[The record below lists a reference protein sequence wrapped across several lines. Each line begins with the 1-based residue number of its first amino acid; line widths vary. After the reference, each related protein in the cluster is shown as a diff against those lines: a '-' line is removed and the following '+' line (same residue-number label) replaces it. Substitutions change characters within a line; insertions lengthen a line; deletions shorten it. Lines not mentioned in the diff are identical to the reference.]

1 MDRISELSDELLIKI
16 LLFVPTKVAVS
27 TSVLSKR
34 WEYLWMWLPKLDYGG
49 RHYSPS
55 DCEMLQCFLD
65 KNLPLHRAPVI
76 ESFRLDLSSRNFT
89 TENIKLWVVIA
100 AYHCVRKLEIIY
112 ESYPEKPNILPSN
125 LYTCKS
131 LVILKLKGTILLD
144 VPRVAFLPSLKTMH
158 LRSVRYHNDEESL
171 QRLLSNCPVL
181 KDLLVDLC
189 EHDSMGKLTVVVP
202 SLQSL
207 SLYIPY
213 NFDIGGIEIRT
224 PFLKYFKLEDCSD
237 KRHYCLVENMP
248 NLIEADVDVDLHNIK
263 SLIGSIT
270 SVKRLSI
277 CISSKDMY
285 DEGFVFNQLEHLKIC
300 FGEFSSNLLVRLL
313 NDSSNL
319 QVLELHE
326 MDNHCHDD
334 TMVNWNQPS
343 TVPECMLLSLQTLN
357 WSDYSGTPGER
368 DLAVYI
374 LKNAVHL
381 KTMKITSFEGEVPKF
396 EMIKELALSSRAS
409 TACQLVFHCLY

>member
-1 MDRISELSDELLIKI
+1 MDIISGLSDELLIKI
-16 LLFVPTKVAVS
+16 LLYVPTKVAVS
-27 TSVLSKR
+27 TSILSKR
-34 WEYLWMWLPKLDYGG
+34 WEYLWMWLPKLDYRSRYNSRSERKLLG
-49 RHYSPS
+49 
-55 DCEMLQCFLD
+55 CFLD
-65 KNLPLHRAPVI
+65 KNLPLHRAHVI
-76 ESFRLDLSSRNFT
+76 ESFRLDLRNSNLRP
-89 TENIKLWVVIA
+89 ESIKMWVVIA
-100 AYHCVRKLEIIY
+100 VSHCLRELEIIY
-112 ESYPEKPNILPSN
+112 DSYPVKPNILPSN

-131 LVILKLKGTILLD
+131 LVILKLEGDILLD

-158 LRSVRYHNDEESL
+158 LRSVRFPDDEESL

-181 KDLLVDLC
+181 EDLLVDLR
-189 EHDSMGKLTVVVP
+189 ENDSTGKLTVVFP
-202 SLQSL
+202 SLLSL
-207 SLYIPY
+207 SLFIPDTH
-213 NFDIGGIEIRT
+213 DIDGIVIET
-224 PFLKYFKLEDCSD
+224 PSLKYFKLKDHNQ
-237 KRHYCLVENMP
+237 KIHYCLVENMP
-248 NLIEADVDVDLHNIK
+248 NLIEADVDVELPYIN
-263 SLIGSIT
+263 SVVGSIT

-277 CISSKDMY
+277 CSEAY
-285 DEGFVFNQLEHLKIC
+285 DQGFVFNQLEHLKIC